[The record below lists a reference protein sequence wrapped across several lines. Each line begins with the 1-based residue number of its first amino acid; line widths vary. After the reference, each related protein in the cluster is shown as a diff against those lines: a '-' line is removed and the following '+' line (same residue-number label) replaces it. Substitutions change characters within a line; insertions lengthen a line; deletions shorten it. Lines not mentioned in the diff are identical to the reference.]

1 MDRAHMGLY
10 HPSRGD
16 MHTDAERW
24 RGIPNRKASLFKV
37 KTGLDRVH
45 ARPISRLASLLFP
58 ELIVTFQLFVGWPS
72 LRGATDISLEPSLL
86 VSALQCSQSLP
97 VTTNSRRELLG
108 TQGKQV
114 GKRAVAIHDIISL
127 PFGLRDSNIVVNETR
142 RLPLAMT
149 NSKLP

>member
-1 MDRAHMGLY
+1 MGLY
-10 HPSRGD
+10 HPSRGPLG

-24 RGIPNRKASLFKV
+24 WGIPNRKASLFKV
-37 KTGLDRVH
+37 KTGLERVH
-45 ARPISRLASLLFP
+45 ARPISRLASPLFP
-58 ELIVTFQLFVGWPS
+58 EFIVTFQLFVGWPS

-86 VSALQCSQSLP
+86 VSALQCSQSFP

-114 GKRAVAIHDIISL
+114 GKRAVLAIHDIISL
-127 PFGLRDSNIVVNETR
+127 PFGLRDSNIVMR